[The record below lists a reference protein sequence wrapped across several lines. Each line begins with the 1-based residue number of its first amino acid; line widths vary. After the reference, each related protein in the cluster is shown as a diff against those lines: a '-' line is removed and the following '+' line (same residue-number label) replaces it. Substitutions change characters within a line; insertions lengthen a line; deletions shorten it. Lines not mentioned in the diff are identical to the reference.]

1 MWSLGRC
8 VVEEGDFWTTETW
21 RVWMMG
27 LGCWQ
32 LMQFLVPVL
41 IALMVLAINNGYVE
55 NPLK

>member
-1 MWSLGRC
+1 VG
-8 VVEEGDFWTTETW
+8 V
-21 RVWMMG
+21 
-27 LGCWQ
+27 GCWQ